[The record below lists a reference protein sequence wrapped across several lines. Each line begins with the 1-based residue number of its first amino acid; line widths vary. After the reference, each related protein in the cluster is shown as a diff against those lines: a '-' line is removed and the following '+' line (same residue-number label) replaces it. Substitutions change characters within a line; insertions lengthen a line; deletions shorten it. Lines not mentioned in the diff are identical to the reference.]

1 MLRIEGPTKQSG
13 HTRVTGYAHPR
24 MRRALQPIRSLRQL
38 NAFANAMI
46 RRARAL
52 ASSII
57 FMNPPDGININSPAI
72 VKVNGCGAHEAA

>member
-13 HTRVTGYAHPR
+13 HTRVTRYALHPR

-46 RRARAL
+46 GCARAL
-52 ASSII
+52 ASLII
-57 FMNPPDGININSPAI
+57 FMNPPDGINISSPA
-72 VKVNGCGAHEAA
+72 KVNGCGAHEAA